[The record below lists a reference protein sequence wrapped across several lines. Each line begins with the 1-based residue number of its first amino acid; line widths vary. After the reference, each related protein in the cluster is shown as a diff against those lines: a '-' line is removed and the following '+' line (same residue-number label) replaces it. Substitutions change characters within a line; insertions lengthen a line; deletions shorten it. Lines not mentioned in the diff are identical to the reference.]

1 MSNSDARP
9 WKATTIKTLT
19 ANPYFSVVL
28 QNVVV
33 PDGTA
38 KTYYTI
44 DFPRPSI
51 GIVVRRGTDFLLLR
65 QYRFIVDE
73 HVWAIPSGGIE
84 AGELPQEAAAR
95 ELREETGLTASSL
108 QPLMHCY
115 ASYGCSN
122 QKFIIFLAE
131 DLKPTASSYDENE
144 VISWRWF
151 SRDQV
156 IEMILANGVVDNLS
170 LSPLLLTL
178 LKDSPEHRTS
188 MKNPTGC

>member
-1 MSNSDARP
+1 MSNTERP
-9 WKATTIKTLT
+9 WKASKTETLT
-19 ANPYFSVVL
+19 SNPHFSVVV

-38 KTYYTI
+38 MTYYTI
-44 DFPRPSI
+44 EFPRPAI
-51 GIVVRRGTDFLLLR
+51 GVVLRRGTDFLLLR

-73 HVWAIPSGGIE
+73 YVWAIPSGGIE
-84 AGELPQEAAAR
+84 DGESPEEAARR
-95 ELREETGLTASSL
+95 ELREETGLVAGCM

-122 QKFIIFLAE
+122 QKFIIFLAN
-131 DLKPTASSYDENE
+131 DPKPTPCGFDKNE

-151 SRDQV
+151 SREELLQMV
-156 IEMILANGVVDNLS
+156 LANRVVDNLS

-178 LKDSPEHRTS
+178 LQDTLVR
-188 MKNPTGC
+188 C